1 LQQQDA
7 AACSRHVSV
16 THHWFA
22 LLRLLLIGIF
32 VVALVP
38 SAQPVYAASYPQLWL
53 PQPVGQPWKIIQG
66 YACGTHNSFDRY
78 AIDTV
83 PARGPIY
90 GAPVHAAADGTVF
103 GWFGS
108 SGTLILKHTDTFYTQ
123 YTHLQSVNTAARG
136 QFVPRGAVVGTVGDR
151 GSPGVPH
158 LHFMAF
164 TAHGP
169 YASGR
174 QTIPLTFA
182 DGYTLPEIGG
192 CNQHYGKILTAKA
205 PEDLEPP
212 EIEFSGDMEPEKW
225 YNDDR
230 RLDFTISGAAQ
241 GFSQRWNEDPGGE
254 EPMFEN
260 AKEGYVQL
268 TWADVEGLH
277 TLYVRIWSITGEQIL
292 ETFGP
297 VGYDITPPEAPSSL
311 GTTRVQANTAT
322 KLSWQAAEDNAS
334 GVAGYRV
341 YVGTEAD
348 GEAEWYTSQPQV
360 ELPPLTPGK
369 YNLRVQVLDNAG
381 NVNDWQTIGQI
392 VSQADGEALPEA
404 TATPTRTAAP
414 ETTPTR
420 TTTPETT
427 PTSTAAPEA
436 TPTATPA
443 ATSTPEPEAT
453 DAPEATSVPTATA
466 TPTTTS
472 TPEPEATDAPEA
484 TSVPTATATPT
495 ATRTPEPE
503 ATDAPEATSVPT
515 ATATPTATS
524 TPEPEATSV
533 PTATAT
539 PSPTATA
546 TATEDVLPDG
556 TKPLPQAAPSATATP
571 SPTATAPAPN
581 TTVTPPKA
589 DPPRHT
595 DKT

>member
-1 LQQQDA
+1 MQHQDA
-7 AACSRHVSV
+7 AACPRHVSV

-22 LLRLLLIGIF
+22 LVRLLLIGIF
-32 VVALVP
+32 VIALVP
-38 SAQPVYAASYPQLWL
+38 SAQPVHAASYPQLWL

-66 YACGTHNSFDRY
+66 YACGTHNSYDRY

-123 YTHLQSVNTAARG
+123 YTHLQTVNTAARG
-136 QFVPRGAVVGTVGDR
+136 QFVPRGTVVGTVGDR

-230 RLDFTISGAAQ
+230 RLDFTLSGAVQ

-254 EPMFEN
+254 EPMFEY

-268 TWADVEGLH
+268 AWADVEGLH
-277 TLYVRIWSITGEQIL
+277 TLYIRIWSVTGEQTL

-297 VGYDITPPEAPSSL
+297 VGYDITPPAAPPSL

-360 ELPPLTPGK
+360 ELPALAPGK

-381 NVNDWQTIGQI
+381 NANDWRTIGQI
-392 VSQADGEALPEA
+392 VSLADGEALPEA

-414 ETTPTR
+414 ESTPTPTR
-420 TTTPETT
+420 TAAPETT
-427 PTSTAAPEA
+427 PTPTAAPEA
-436 TPTATPA
+436 TPTATPTATSTPEPEATDAPEATPVPTATATPA

-453 DAPEATSVPTATA
+453 DAP
-466 TPTTTS
+466 
-472 TPEPEATDAPEA
+472 
-484 TSVPTATATPT
+484 
-495 ATRTPEPE
+495 
-503 ATDAPEATSVPT
+503 
-515 ATATPTATS
+515 TATPTATS
-524 TPEPEATSV
+524 TPEPEATDA

-539 PSPTATA
+539 PSPTA

-556 TKPLPQAAPSATATP
+556 TKPLPAEVPPATATP

-589 DPPRHT
+589 DPPGHT